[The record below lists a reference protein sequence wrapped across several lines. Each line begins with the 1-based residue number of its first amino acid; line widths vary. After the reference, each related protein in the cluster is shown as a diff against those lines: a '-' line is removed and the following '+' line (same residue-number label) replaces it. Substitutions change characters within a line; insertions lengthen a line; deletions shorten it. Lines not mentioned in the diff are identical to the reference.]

1 MTLSQSGEQSN
12 SLETDQSLGVVGLL
26 KHGITT
32 DLKTWADEINTVVKH
47 LSQNEQRRMLS
58 SLEPNVAQYICIGV
72 VVVAFF
78 SRGLLLLLL
87 LLGGFKSV
95 QHACVHLAQKSGSRA

>member
-12 SLETDQSLGVVGLL
+12 SLETDQSLGVVGQL
-26 KHGITT
+26 KHGIAT

-47 LSQNEQRRMLS
+47 LSQNKQRRMLS
-58 SLEPNVAQYICIGV
+58 SLEPNVSKYIRIRI
-72 VVVAFF
+72 VVAF

-87 LLGGFKSV
+87 LFGGFKPV
-95 QHACVHLAQKSGSRA
+95 QHACIHLAQKSCSRA